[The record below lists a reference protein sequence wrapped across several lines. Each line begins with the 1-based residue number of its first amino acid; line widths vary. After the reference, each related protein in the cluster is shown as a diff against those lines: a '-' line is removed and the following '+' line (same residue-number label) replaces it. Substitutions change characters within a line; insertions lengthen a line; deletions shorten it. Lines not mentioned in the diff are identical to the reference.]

1 MSEKLFRLNTTE
13 LISIRIACQ
22 KIGCGCSTELPL
34 KILEIGGHP
43 KCAVCKEPFFEES
56 DLALQQFAAAVR
68 DMNKLKSKVKFE
80 FTIPILDE
88 KN

>member
-1 MSEKLFRLNTTE
+1 MSERLFRLNTTE

-22 KIGCGCSTELPL
+22 KLGCGSSTELSL
-34 KILEIGGHP
+34 QRLEIGGHP
-43 KCAVCKEPFFEES
+43 KCVVCGEQFFTEGEFDLQNFAVS
-56 DLALQQFAAAVR
+56 VR
-68 DMNKLKSKVKFE
+68 AMNALKSKVKFE